1 MSEGLFYDRIPRV
14 PGRGFNTSQTVK
26 LRQDYLKSLKLDFE
40 RLFEHQ
46 LPLDE
51 INHNIESFIGSVEIP
66 VGLVGPIAFKELAES
81 PAEVV
86 FLPAATLEGAL
97 VYSMNRGA
105 RVIALS
111 GGFDS
116 DFHYQRMLR
125 APLFILDSNQNAKL
139 LEEYLNSHFEE
150 IKSVAESYSNHAK
163 LLEIKTHVF
172 GSNLNTKFYYQTGD
186 AAGQNMTT
194 TCTWHALLH
203 IVAEFEKLYPGLAL
217 DYVIE
222 GNGAAD
228 KKISQYNIDHGRGC
242 KVSASVEVSDD
253 VLKDVLRVD
262 SDQFLK
268 FYHPSKEAA
277 EKEGMV
283 GYNINVA
290 NALASIFLAT
300 GQDAACLHE
309 SSTAFLNIE
318 KTQKGLC
325 FEITFPNLVVGTVGG
340 GTHLPKQKEALQ
352 MMGCHGRG
360 QLQRF
365 SRIIA
370 GAALGLEIST
380 FGAIVSGEFA
390 RAHQKL
396 GRNKPVDWLL
406 KSEVDVDFLRA
417 CLYDSYKSKVEK
429 IEWQSHEYFDNGI
442 ITQLTTRVTSKL
454 QGYYLLKINEVDRV
468 LLKSRPTSEEVY
480 KGLHLVASGIDSALA
495 AAILEDRKELE
506 FDQCHLKEVSMTQWL
521 NEVEYPYF
529 PKLYGT
535 KQDEKREIFL
545 LLQRFIHPTETK
557 ILNSEN
563 EPEKWSL
570 GDIDACIEAIH
581 DFHNLQFKAEIANEF
596 PLQRP
601 WKAMKFYQ
609 RLNALFLDSVRKD
622 IQFDEVDFRCLES
635 LQLSQLELEFSTLSS
650 RICVIHNDFNPR
662 NIMIL
667 NNGEPVIY
675 DWELCMNDYPHR
687 DIMEFL
693 SFLDLPFDDFEGHAK
708 KHAALLDE
716 DWLEYVK
723 TARYSLKSLILTR
736 FSLYCVSG
744 GSESHYE
751 FAGRVVKTALRY
763 LMGLAKY

>member
-14 PGRGFNTSQTVK
+14 PGRGFNTSQSVK

-66 VGLVGPIAFKELAES
+66 VGLVGPVAYRNVANANTEA
-81 PAEVV
+81 V
-86 FLPAATLEGAL
+86 FIPAATLEGAL

-116 DFHYQRMLR
+116 EFHYQRMLR
-125 APLFILDSNQNAKL
+125 APMFILDSDQNAKL
-139 LEEYLNSHFEE
+139 LEAYINSHFIE

-163 LLEIKTHVF
+163 LVEIKTYLTGYH
-172 GSNLNTKFYYQTGD
+172 LNTKFYYQTGD

-203 IVAEFEKLYPGLAL
+203 IVAEFEKLYPGLAV

-228 KKISQYNIDHGRGC
+228 KKISQYNIEHGRGC

-262 SDQFLK
+262 SHEFLK
-268 FYHPSKEAA
+268 FYHPSKVAA
-277 EKEGMV
+277 EKEGML

-309 SSTAFLNIE
+309 SSTAFFNVE
-318 KTQKGLC
+318 KSEGGLR
-325 FEITFPNLVVGTVGG
+325 FELILPNLVVGTVGG
-340 GTHLPKQKEALQ
+340 GTHLQKQKEALQ

-360 QLQRF
+360 KLERF
-365 SRIIA
+365 SRIIC

-396 GRNKPVDWLL
+396 GRNKPVNWLL
-406 KSEVDVDFLRA
+406 KSEVTTEFVQE
-417 CLYDSYKSKVEK
+417 CLFEPFNKKVTHVEL
-429 IEWQSHEYFDNGI
+429 QSHEYFDNGI

-454 QGYYLLKINEVDRV
+454 QGYYLVNINHEDQI
-468 LLKSRPTSEEVY
+468 LLKSRPTSEEVF
-480 KGLHLVASGIDSALA
+480 KGLHLVASGIDSQLA
-495 AAILEDRKELE
+495 ALILEERKFLE
-506 FDQCHLKEVSMTQWL
+506 FHDCHYKEIQVTQWL
-521 NEVEYPYF
+521 NQIDYPYY
-529 PKLYGT
+529 PKLYGV
-535 KQDEKREIFL
+535 KEDAKREMFL
-545 LLQRFIHPTETK
+545 LFQRFIHPSETK

-563 EPEKWSL
+563 HPEIWEKHN
-570 GDIDACIEAIH
+570 IERCIEAIH
-581 DFHNLQFKAEIANEF
+581 EFHDKQDAHELTSPIQF
-596 PLQRP
+596 QQP
-601 WKAMKFYQ
+601 WKAEKFYK
-609 RLNALFLDSVRKD
+609 RLNYLFLEALRKD
-622 IQFDEVDFRCLES
+622 KLLSDNDLYALAAIDLHALENEMKS
-635 LQLSQLELEFSTLSS
+635 LNSS
-650 RICVIHNDFNPR
+650 MCFIHNDFNPR
-662 NIMIL
+662 NVMIL
-667 NNGEPVIY
+667 KNGEPMIY
-675 DWELCMNDYPHR
+675 DWELCVFDFPHR
-687 DIMEFL
+687 DVMEFL
-693 SFLDLPFDDFEGHAK
+693 SFLDLNDANFLFHAK
-708 KHAALLDE
+708 MHAELKGESWQVYSRVAQ
-716 DWLEYVK
+716 
-723 TARYSLKSLILTR
+723 YSLKCLLITR
-736 FSLYCVSG
+736 FSLYYVSG
-744 GSESHYE
+744 GAESHYE
-751 FAGRVVKTALRY
+751 FAPRVIKTALRY
-763 LMGLAKY
+763 WRLLSNT